1 MSQTR
6 QLAAI
11 LFADI
16 AGYTALMET
25 DEVHAFTLRNKFKK
39 ALESETALHG
49 GRIIKF
55 SGDGA
60 LCSFESAGESVR
72 AAISIQSAMRDEPKI
87 PLRIGIH
94 QADVVFEAGDVH
106 GDGVNIASRLESFAL
121 PGSVFISAKVQDDI
135 KNQKDIL
142 TQTLGKYALKNVKEP
157 VEIFAISNAGL
168 TVPRKLKLEGKGK
181 KYNPRRS
188 FAGLKNI
195 FLILGI
201 GLITLAGTGF
211 FVVRP
216 MMKKSY
222 ARNELIPRIKE
233 LVNNNARP
241 PTAAYELG
249 LEAEKWIPDDSA
261 LIKLWPI
268 IASATSVETYPAG
281 VEVVWKDYNK
291 PTDPWRP
298 AGTTPLKDQ
307 RFPRSFLRMEFRK
320 PGYQTIEFAGPGAYW
335 RVGPE
340 IAHLK
345 MDAVGSLP
353 INMVR
358 IPAKTTSMYLVGLES
373 YGPKQVGEFLVDK
386 YEVTNAEYKSFME
399 AGGYSTPAFWTFPIY
414 SDGKKIPL
422 SAAVNLFVDRT
433 GRTGPS
439 TWEAGSYPDG
449 QDQYPVTGVSWYEA
463 AAYAA
468 YAKKKLPTVF
478 HWTVLAEPSRTEFIV
493 PLSNFNGKSSTPVG
507 SLPGFSSFGVYDLAG
522 NAREWCSNES
532 SDSGKHYILGGG
544 WNDPTY
550 SYNDGYSQLGM
561 DRSMTNGFRCYKD
574 LPGDTTIASLTRPL
588 SMAFRDYKKEKPV
601 DDVIFSIFLHQ
612 YSYDK
617 TALDAKIDSTL
628 ENESWKAEKIS
639 FNAAYNQERMEA
651 WIFLPKNIKPPYQP
665 IVFFPGSNDIY
676 ARIFDPVKAIF
687 PVEFIVKNG
696 RALIYPIYK
705 GTWDRHDDGLNSDMQ
720 MPTIAYKE
728 HVVMWAK
735 DLGRTIDYLET
746 RKDIQAD
753 KCGFLGWSWGGFLGG
768 IMPAVEKRL
777 KVIVLNVG
785 GMEMEKTLPEVDQIN
800 YLPRIT
806 QPILMLNGK
815 YDMFFPVETSEKPMF
830 ALLGT
835 APEDKKNIIYES
847 GHLVPRTDFM
857 RETLNWYDK
866 YLGPVK

>member
-6 QLAAI
+6 HLSAI

-25 DEVHAFTLRNKFKK
+25 DEAHAFTLRNKFKK
-39 ALESETALHG
+39 ALESETGLHG
-49 GRIIKF
+49 GSIVKF

-72 AAISIQSAMRDEPKI
+72 AAIAIQSAMREEPKI

-106 GDGVNIASRLESFAL
+106 GDGVNIASRLESFAV
-121 PGSVFISAKVQDDI
+121 PGSIFISAKVQDDI
-135 KNQKDIL
+135 KNQKDIH
-142 TQTLGKYALKNVKEP
+142 TQTLGKYTLKNVKEP

-168 TVPRKLKLEGKGK
+168 AVPLKLRLEGKGK
-181 KYNPRRS
+181 KYSPRRS
-188 FAGLKNI
+188 AAGLKKT

-201 GLITLAGTGF
+201 GLTVLTATGF
-211 FVVRP
+211 LVVRP

-222 ARNELIPRIKE
+222 ARNELIPQIRE

-241 PTAAYELG
+241 PTVAYELG
-249 LEAEKWIPDDSA
+249 LEAEQWIPEDSA

-268 IASATSVETYPAG
+268 IVSTTSVETQPAG

-291 PTDPWRP
+291 PDDPWRP

-307 RFPRSFLRMEFRK
+307 RFPRSYLRMEFRK
-320 PGYQTIEFAGPGAYW
+320 PGYQTIEFAGPWAWG
-335 RVGPE
+335 RIGQD

-345 MDAVGSLP
+345 MDVAGSLP
-353 INMVR
+353 KNMVR
-358 IPAKTTSMYLVGLES
+358 IPAKTTAMYIVGLES
-373 YGPKQVGEFLVDK
+373 YGPKKVGEFLIDK
-386 YEVTNAEYKSFME
+386 FEVTNADYKAFMDG
-399 AGGYSTPAFWTFPIY
+399 GGYTNPLFWNFPIY
-414 SDGKKIPL
+414 SDGKIIPL
-422 SAAVNLFVDRT
+422 SDAMKLFVDRT

-439 TWEAGSYPDG
+439 TWEAGSYSDG

-478 HWTVLAEPSRTEFIV
+478 HWSVLAEPSRTEFIV
-493 PLSNFNGKSSTPVG
+493 PLSNYSGKSTTPVG
-507 SLPGFSSFGVYDLAG
+507 SLAGFSSFGVYDLAG
-522 NAREWCSNES
+522 NAREWCFNKS

-550 SYNDGYSQLGM
+550 SYNDGYYQPAM
-561 DRSMTNGFRCYKD
+561 DRSSTNGFRCYKE
-574 LPGDTTIASLTRPL
+574 LPGDTTTASLTAPL

-601 DDVIFSIFLHQ
+601 DDATFAIFLRQ
-612 YSYDK
+612 FNYDK
-617 TALDAKIDSTL
+617 TPLNAKIDSTI
-628 ENESWKAEKIS
+628 EYETWMAEKIS
-639 FNAAYNQERMEA
+639 FDAAYNHERMEA
-651 WIFLPKNIKPPYQP
+651 WIFLPKNSKPPYQP

-676 ARIFDPVKAIF
+676 ARNYEPGKALYG
-687 PVEFIVKNG
+687 VDFILKNG

-705 GTWDRHDDGLNSDMQ
+705 GTWDRHDDGLKSDLQ
-720 MPTIAYKE
+720 DETISYKE
-728 HVVMWAK
+728 HVIMWGK
-735 DLGRTIDYLET
+735 DLGRTLDYLET

-753 KCGFLGWSWGGFLGG
+753 KCGYLGWSWGGFNGG
-768 IMPAVEKRL
+768 IMPAVEKRF
-777 KVIVLNVG
+777 KAVVLNVG
-785 GMEMEKTLPEVDQIN
+785 GMEMERALPEVDQLN
-800 YLPRIT
+800 YLPRIK

-835 APEDKKNIIYES
+835 APEDKKSIIYES

>member
-1 MSQTR
+1 MLQTR

-16 AGYTALMET
+16 TGYTALMEA
-25 DEVHAFTLRNKFKK
+25 DEAHALTLRSKFKK
-39 ALESETALHG
+39 TLEFETALHK
-49 GRIIKF
+49 GRLIKF

-72 AAISIQSAMRDEPKI
+72 AAMGIQSAMQEEPKI

-94 QADVVFEAGDVH
+94 QADVVFETGDVH
-106 GDGVNIASRLESFAL
+106 GDGVNIASRLESFAV
-121 PGSVFISAKVQDDI
+121 PGSIFISAKVQDDI

-157 VEIFAISNAGL
+157 VEIFAVSNTGL
-168 TVPRKLKLEGKGK
+168 VVPRKLRLEGKGK
-181 KYNPRRS
+181 KYNPSRS
-188 FAGLKNI
+188 VAGLKKI
-195 FLILGI
+195 FLIPGI
-201 GLITLAGTGF
+201 GLISLAATGF

-233 LVNNNARP
+233 LINDNARP

-249 LEAEKWIPDDSA
+249 LQAEQWIPEDSS

-268 IASATSVETYPAG
+268 IASTSSVETNPAG

-291 PTDPWRP
+291 PNDPWRT
-298 AGTTPLKDQ
+298 AGMTPLKNQ
-307 RFPRSFLRMEFRK
+307 RFPRSYLRIEFRK
-320 PGYQTIEFAGPGAYW
+320 PGYQTIEFAGPGAYT
-335 RVGPE
+335 RVGPD

-345 MDAVGSLP
+345 MDAIGSLP
-353 INMVR
+353 KNMVR
-358 IPAKTTSMYLVGLES
+358 IPAKTTNMYLVGLES

-386 YEVTNAEYKSFME
+386 YEVTNTEYKSFMD
-399 AGGYSTPAFWTFPIY
+399 AGGYTNPAFWTFPIY
-414 SDGKKIPL
+414 SNGKTIPL
-422 SAAVNLFVDRT
+422 SVAMTLFVDRT

-449 QDQYPVTGVSWYEA
+449 QEQYPVTGVSWYEA
-463 AAYAA
+463 AAYAT

-478 HWTVLAEPSRTEFIV
+478 HWSVLAEPSRTEFIV
-493 PLSNFNGKSSTPVG
+493 PLSNYSGKSATPVG
-507 SLPGFSSFGVYDLAG
+507 SLSGFSSFGIYDLAG

-532 SDSGKHYILGGG
+532 SDSGKYYILGGG

-550 SYNDGYSQLGM
+550 SYNDGYYQLAL
-561 DRSMTNGFRCYKD
+561 DRSLTNGFRCYKE

-601 DDVIFSIFLHQ
+601 DDAIFSIFLRQ
-612 YSYDK
+612 FNYDK
-617 TALDAKIDSTL
+617 TPLNAKIDSTM
-628 ENESWKAEKIS
+628 EYETWTAEKIS
-639 FNAAYNQERMEA
+639 FDAAYNHERMEA
-651 WIFLPKNIKPPYQP
+651 WVFLPKNVKPPYQP
-665 IVFFPGSNDIY
+665 IVFFPGSGDIY
-676 ARIFDPVKAIF
+676 ARNYDPVKAVF
-687 PVEFIVKNG
+687 PVDFIVKNG
-696 RALIYPIYK
+696 RAMIYPLYK
-705 GTWDRHDDGLNSDMQ
+705 GTWDRHDDGLKSDLQ
-720 MPTIAYKE
+720 DETISYKE
-728 HVVMWAK
+728 HVIMWAK
-735 DLGRTIDYLET
+735 DLGRTLDYLET
-746 RKDIQAD
+746 RKDMQAD
-753 KCGFLGWSWGGFLGG
+753 KCGYLGWSWGGFNGG
-768 IMPAVEKRL
+768 IMPAVEKRF
-777 KVIVLNVG
+777 KAIVLNVG
-785 GMEMEKTLPEVDQIN
+785 GMEMEKALPEVDQLN
-800 YLPRIT
+800 YLPRIK

-830 ALLGT
+830 AFLGT
-835 APEDKKNIIYES
+835 APEDKKSIIYES

>member
-16 AGYTALMET
+16 AGYTALMEA
-25 DEVHAFTLRNKFKK
+25 DEARAFTARDKFKK
-39 ALESETALHG
+39 VLESETAIHG
-49 GRIIKF
+49 GQIIKF

-72 AAISIQSAMRDEPKI
+72 AAIGVQSAMQEEPKI

-106 GDGVNIASRLESFAL
+106 GDGVNIASRLESFAV
-121 PGSVFISAKVQDDI
+121 PGSIFISAKVKDDI

-168 TVPRKLKLEGKGK
+168 VVPRKLRLEGKGK
-181 KYNPRRS
+181 KYSPRRS
-188 FAGLKNI
+188 AAGLKKT
-195 FLILGI
+195 FLVLGI
-201 GLITLAGTGF
+201 ALIALAGTGF
-211 FVVRP
+211 FLVRP
-216 MMKKSY
+216 VMKKSY

-233 LVNNNARP
+233 LVNDNARP

-249 LEAEKWIPDDSA
+249 LEAEQWIPEDSA

-268 IASATSVETYPAG
+268 IASTSSVETNPAG
-281 VEVVWKDYNK
+281 VEVVWKDYDK
-291 PTDPWRP
+291 PDDPWRKV
-298 AGTTPLKDQ
+298 GTTPLKDQ
-307 RFPRSFLRMEFRK
+307 RFPRSYLRMEFRK
-320 PGYQTIEFAGPGAYW
+320 PGYQTIEFAGPGAFN
-335 RVGPE
+335 RLGPD

-345 MDAVGSLP
+345 MDTMGSLP
-353 INMVR
+353 KNMVR
-358 IPAKTTSMYLVGLES
+358 IPAKTTHMNLVGLES
-373 YGPKQVGEFLVDK
+373 YGPKYVGEFLIDK
-386 YEVTNAEYKSFME
+386 YEVTNADYKTFME
-399 AGGYSTPAFWTFPIY
+399 AGGYTNPAFWIFPIY
-414 SDGKKIPL
+414 SNGKTIPL
-422 SAAVNLFVDRT
+422 STAITLFVDRT

-478 HWTVLAEPSRTEFIV
+478 HWSVLAEPSRTEFIV
-493 PLSNFNGKSSTPVG
+493 PLSNYNGKSATPVG

-532 SDSGKHYILGGG
+532 SDSGKRYILGGG

-550 SYNDGYSQLGM
+550 SYNDGYNQPAL
-561 DRSMTNGFRCYKD
+561 DRGLTNGFRCYKE
-574 LPGDTTIASLTRPL
+574 LPGDTTTASLIAPL

-601 DDVIFSIFLHQ
+601 DDAVFSIFLHQ
-612 YSYDK
+612 FNYDK
-617 TALDAKIDSTL
+617 IPLNAKIDSTM
-628 ENESWKAEKIS
+628 EYETWTAEKIS
-639 FNAAYNQERMEA
+639 FDAAYNHERMEA
-651 WIFLPKNIKPPYQP
+651 WVFLPKNFKPPYQP
-665 IVFFPGSNDIY
+665 IVFFPGSGDIY
-676 ARIFDPVKAIF
+676 ARNYDPVKAVF
-687 PVEFIVKNG
+687 PVDFILKNG

-705 GTWDRHDDGLNSDMQ
+705 GTWDRHDDGLKSDLQ
-720 MPTIAYKE
+720 EETISYKE
-728 HVVMWAK
+728 HVIMWAK
-735 DLGRTIDYLET
+735 DLGRTLDYLET
-746 RKDIQAD
+746 REDIQTNNT
-753 KCGFLGWSWGGFLGG
+753 GYLGWSWGGFNGG
-768 IMPAVEKRL
+768 IMPAVEKRF
-777 KVIVLNVG
+777 KAIVLNVG
-785 GMEMEKTLPEVDQIN
+785 GMEMEKALPEVDQIN
-800 YLPRIT
+800 YLPRIK

-830 ALLGT
+830 AFLGT
-835 APEDKKNIIYES
+835 APEDKKSIIYES

-857 RETLNWYDK
+857 RETLNWFDK

>member
-16 AGYTALMET
+16 SGYTALMEA
-25 DEVHAFTLRNKFKK
+25 DEAHAFTIRDKFKK
-39 ALESETALHG
+39 VLESETAVHRG
-49 GRIIKF
+49 QIIKF

-72 AAISIQSAMRDEPKI
+72 AAIGVQSAMQEEPKI

-106 GDGVNIASRLESFAL
+106 GDGVNIASRLESFAV
-121 PGSVFISAKVQDDI
+121 PGSIFISAKVQDDI

-168 TVPRKLKLEGKGK
+168 AVPRKLRLEGKGK
-181 KYNPRRS
+181 KYSPRRS
-188 FAGLKNI
+188 AAGLKKT
-195 FLILGI
+195 FLMLVI
-201 GLITLAGTGF
+201 GLIALAGTGF

-216 MMKKSY
+216 LIKKSY
-222 ARNELIPRIKE
+222 ARNELISQIKE

-249 LEAEKWIPDDSA
+249 LEAEQWIPEDSA

-268 IASATSVETYPAG
+268 IASVISVETIPAG

-291 PTDPWRP
+291 PDDPWRP
-298 AGTTPLKDQ
+298 AGTTPLKNK
-307 RFPRSFLRMEFRK
+307 RFPRSYLRMEFRK
-320 PGYQTIEFAGPGAYW
+320 PGYQTIEFAGPGAFS
-335 RVGPE
+335 RLGPG

-345 MDAVGSLP
+345 MDAIGDLP
-353 INMVR
+353 KNMVR
-358 IPAKTTSMYLVGLES
+358 IPAKTTYMNLVGLES
-373 YGPKQVGEFLVDK
+373 YGPKQVGEFLIDK
-386 YEVTNAEYKSFME
+386 YEVTNADYKVFME
-399 AGGYSTPAFWTFPIY
+399 TGGYTNPAFWTFPIY
-414 SDGKKIPL
+414 SNGKTIPL
-422 SAAVNLFVDRT
+422 SAAITLFVDRT

-468 YAKKKLPTVF
+468 YSNKKLPTVF
-478 HWTVLAEPSRTEFIV
+478 HWSVLAEPSRTEFIV
-493 PLSNFNGKSSTPVG
+493 PLSNYSGKSATPVG
-507 SLPGFSSFGVYDLAG
+507 SLSDFSSFGVYDLAG

-550 SYNDGYSQLGM
+550 SYNDGYNQPAL
-561 DRSMTNGFRCYKD
+561 DRSLTNGFRCYKE
-574 LPGDTTIASLTRPL
+574 LPGDTTTASLIAPL

-601 DDVIFSIFLHQ
+601 DDAVFSVFLHQ
-612 YSYDK
+612 FNYDK
-617 TALDAKIDSTL
+617 IPLNAKIDSTM
-628 ENESWKAEKIS
+628 EYETWTAEKIS
-639 FNAAYNQERMEA
+639 FDAAYNHERMEA
-651 WIFLPKNIKPPYQP
+651 WVFLPKNFKPPYQP
-665 IVFFPGSNDIY
+665 VIFFPGSGDIY
-676 ARIFDPVKAIF
+676 ARNYDPVKAVF
-687 PVEFIVKNG
+687 PVDFILKNG

-705 GTWDRHDDGLNSDMQ
+705 GTWDRHDDGLKSDLQ
-720 MPTIAYKE
+720 EETISYKE
-728 HVVMWAK
+728 HVIMWAK
-735 DLGRTIDYLET
+735 DLGRTLDYLET

-753 KCGFLGWSWGGFLGG
+753 KSGYLGWSWGGFNGG
-768 IMPAVEKRL
+768 IMPAVEKRF
-777 KVIVLNVG
+777 KAIVLNVG
-785 GMEMEKTLPEVDQIN
+785 GMQMERALPEVDQLN
-800 YLPRIT
+800 YLPRIK

-830 ALLGT
+830 AFLGT
-835 APEDKKNIIYES
+835 APEDKKSIIYES

-857 RETLNWYDK
+857 RETLNWFDK